1 MGNFT
6 NGIKKFLS
14 NKNTVTVVG
23 AVLAVIVLYIAYT
36 MRVNAAVNPINVPYA
51 REQINPGT
59 QITEDM
65 VGTMQVPPSMVSD
78 DVITN
83 QAEVIDKYSNADTLI
98 PEGSLFFTRQVVEKE
113 QLPANIILD
122 YPKGYVLYNM
132 PVNIESTYG
141 NSIYPGNYIDIYLK
155 VQNAQGADGSV
166 ADDRIMVGKLLSNV
180 EVLAV
185 FDSNG
190 NNVFANL
197 DEKTAPAQI
206 IFAVPEEYHILLR
219 KAGYLRAYES
229 EIIPV
234 PTAESL
240 EDEPGDVTLS
250 SEDLRNF
257 INNVTAMTE
266 EDLSYTQQ

>member
-132 PVNIESTYG
+132 PVNIEKIG
-141 NSIYPGNYIDIYLK
+141 
-155 VQNAQGADGSV
+155 
-166 ADDRIMVGKLLSNV
+166 
-180 EVLAV
+180 
-185 FDSNG
+185 
-190 NNVFANL
+190 
-197 DEKTAPAQI
+197 
-206 IFAVPEEYHILLR
+206 
-219 KAGYLRAYES
+219 RAH
-229 EIIPV
+229 V
-234 PTAESL
+234 
-240 EDEPGDVTLS
+240 
-250 SEDLRNF
+250 
-257 INNVTAMTE
+257 
-266 EDLSYTQQ
+266 